1 MAFQLKEDYGSLWKN
16 DRKEKDTQP
25 DYTGKINIGG
35 SVMRLGAWKNTT
47 NDGKTYLSIK
57 LSEFQEQKGSS
68 SDGDAF

>member
-16 DRKEKDTQP
+16 DRKEKETQP

-35 SVMRLGAWKNTT
+35 TVMRLGAWKNTT

>member
-1 MAFQLKEDYGSLWKN
+1 MAFQLKEDYGSLWKTDN
-16 DRKEKDTQP
+16 KSKDNQP

-35 SVMRLGAWKNTT
+35 SVMSLGAWKNTT

-57 LSEFQEQKGSS
+57 LSEFQEQKSES

>member
-16 DRKEKDTQP
+16 DRKEKETQP

-35 SVMRLGAWKNTT
+35 TVMRLGAWKNTT

-57 LSEFQEQKGSS
+57 LSEFQEQKSES

>member
-1 MAFQLKEDYGSLWKN
+1 MAFQLKEDYGSLWPNENKS
-16 DRKEKDTQP
+16 KDNQP

>member
-16 DRKEKDTQP
+16 ENKSKDNQP

-35 SVMRLGAWKNTT
+35 TVMRLGAWKNTT

-57 LSEFQEQKGSS
+57 LSEFQEQKSES
-68 SDGDAF
+68 SDGEPF

>member
-16 DRKEKDTQP
+16 DRREKDAQP

>member
-16 DRKEKDTQP
+16 DRKEKETQP

-35 SVMRLGAWKNTT
+35 TVMRLGAWKNTT

-57 LSEFQEQKGSS
+57 LSEVQEQKSPP
-68 SDGDAF
+68 SDGEPF

>member
-47 NDGKTYLSIK
+47 DGGKTYLSIK
-57 LSEFQEQKGSS
+57 LSEFQEQKSES

>member
-1 MAFQLKEDYGSLWKN
+1 MAFQLKEDYGSLRKN
-16 DRKEKDTQP
+16 DRKEKDAQP